1 MWARLALAAAA
12 VTTLVGCN
20 GGATGTAARPTASEP
35 APATVTQTGVSNG
48 LAAVASTYSLVA
60 IDGHGL
66 PYTRVSAEGPSSSPT
81 QVISGTLVLQA
92 NGTFTM
98 STKYRATEP
107 QGVRVFDGK
116 FDGACAP
123 DGDAYRLYWNGGGET
138 PLTAN
143 GDTVTV
149 NNNGTLFRYVRVR
162 AN

>member
-1 MWARLALAAAA
+1 MWARLALGAAA

-20 GGATGTAARPTASEP
+20 GGATGTAARPAAGAP
-35 APATVTQTGVSNG
+35 APAIVTQTGVSNG
-48 LAAVASTYSLVA
+48 LAAVASTYTLVA

-66 PYTRVSAEGPSSSPT
+66 PYTRVSAEGPSPSPT
-81 QVISGTLVLQA
+81 QVISGTLVVQA

-107 QGVRVFDGK
+107 QGVRVFDGQ

-138 PLTAN
+138 ALTVS

-149 NNNGTLFRYVRVR
+149 NNDGTLFRYVRLR
-162 AN
+162 TS